1 MPYTQCTKTSVVMPG
16 GMPSVVTISRS
27 GIMTAWYGMNMPNRI
42 SVNTTSAPGK
52 RQRDS
57 TKPLAAPIS
66 EEITATGM
74 ASWNVRKNES
84 RSDDHALT
92 QDAVVQCSGR
102 FHWLVTPM
110 SPPDLKLVT
119 ISTYSGISTI
129 SRNRIA
135 RAYLTMEAGPKG
147 RLALRRGASDSTAA
161 GGAAT
166 VVM

>member
-1 MPYTQCTKTSVVMPG
+1 MQCTNTRVGMPG
-16 GMPSVVTISRS
+16 GMPRVVTMSRS
-27 GIMTAWYGMNMPNRI
+27 GIMTAWYGMNIPNRI

-66 EEITATGM
+66 DEMMATGM

-92 QDAVVQCSGR
+92 QDTVVQWSGR

-119 ISTYSGISTI
+119 IRTYRSEERRVGKEC
-129 SRNRIA
+129 RYRW
-135 RAYLTMEAGPKG
+135 G
-147 RLALRRGASDSTAA
+147 RCWKKKIEW
-161 GGAAT
+161 
-166 VVM
+166 